1 MNKNIISINREETKQ
16 TILDL
21 TKVKSINLFRVIEIG
36 SYETLYKGHQTW
48 EQ

>member
-1 MNKNIISINREETKQ
+1 MNTNIISIKREETKQ

-21 TKVKSINLFRVIEIG
+21 TKVKSINLIRVIEIPR
-36 SYETLYKGHQTW
+36 YETLNNAHQSF